1 VSGACEK
8 CGLARDLHGR
18 VRNVVSQKLTFLIFF
33 AFITS
38 VLFSYFLPAGPLRM
52 STVGFPGSYFS
63 TALREERARSPR
75 HVALWV
81 GVPIFP
87 AEVQAAGIVQN
98 EPPEPKA
105 PLVVLLS
112 QQAGI
117 APIP

>member
-1 VSGACEK
+1 
-8 CGLARDLHGR
+8 
-18 VRNVVSQKLTFLIFF
+18 
-33 AFITS
+33 
-38 VLFSYFLPAGPLRM
+38 M